1 MKIVFWALAVWLITR
16 VFIFQTFHIHTNS
29 MHQTLVEGD
38 YIFVNK
44 LAYGARM
51 PVTPLSVSFGNRHL
65 FLDWI
70 QLPYLRIPGFS
81 TVKRNDILVFNF
93 PGDDALP
100 TDQREQYIKRC
111 IAAAGDTVS
120 IVQGKVLVNG
130 KEVLEYE
137 NVLKNYRVTFEGGQI
152 DRAILKLINAEDQ
165 KHGFSGNNLTVSLTE
180 KMADSIRH
188 LQHVVSVETQSLQ
201 SGYSTHIFP
210 NTSKVK
216 WGIDNF
222 GPLFIPKCGQQI
234 YLNSSNLIFYKKI
247 IEKYEN
253 NTVETRND
261 STYINGEY
269 SPFYTFKMDY
279 YFTLGDNR
287 NNSIDSR
294 FWGFVPESHLIGKA
308 TGTLFSSR
316 K

>member
-1 MKIVFWALAVWLITR
+1 MKIVFWSLAVWLLTR
-16 VFIFQTFHIHTNS
+16 IFIFQTFHIHTNS

-44 LAYGARM
+44 LAYGPRM
-51 PVTPLSVSFGNRHL
+51 PITPLSVSFGNRHL

-70 QLPYLRIPGFS
+70 QLPYFRIPGFS
-81 TVKRNDILVFNF
+81 DVKRNDILVFNF
-93 PGDDALP
+93 PGDDIVP
-100 TDQREQYIKRC
+100 IDEREQYIKRC
-111 IAAAGDTVS
+111 IGAAGDTIS
-120 IVQGKVLVNG
+120 IVKGRVLING
-130 KEVLEYE
+130 KEVTEFE
-137 NVLKNYRVTFEGGQI
+137 DVLKNYRVTFEEGQI
-152 DRAILKLINAEDQ
+152 NSDVLELIKTDDYQHE
-165 KHGFSGNNLTVSLTE
+165 FVGNYLTISLTE

-188 LQHVVSVETQSLQ
+188 LQHVASVEIQSLQ
-201 SGYSTHIFP
+201 SGFSTHIFP
-210 NTSKVK
+210 NSPLVK

-234 YLNSSNLIFYKKI
+234 AINSSNLIFYKRI

-253 NTVETRND
+253 NTLEMHSD
-261 STYINGEY
+261 STFINGQY
-269 SPFYTFKMDY
+269 SPLYTFKMDY

-294 FWGFVPESHLIGKA
+294 YWGLVPESHLIGKA
-308 TGTLFSSR
+308 SDVLYSNG